1 MDWKHYAIW
10 WHVYPLGFCGAPI
23 HEADPHPGPRLRA
36 LMGWLDYAVG
46 LGCSGLLLGPV
57 FASATHGYDTLDHYR
72 IDPSLGS
79 DADFDALVGACRER
93 GLRILLDGV
102 FSHVGSGHPLLRRA
116 LAEGPDSG
124 AAAMFD
130 IDWGAPGGPAPRV
143 FEGHASLARLDHA
156 SSAAAGYTADVMRHW
171 LDRGADGWRLDAAYS
186 VSTDFWARVL
196 PGVRAA
202 HPDAFFLAEVI
213 HGDYAGFTAAAGVDT
228 VTQYELWKAVWSSI
242 KDRNLF
248 ELDWALQRHNAF
260 LSSFTPNTFIGNH
273 DVTRIASAVGPDGA
287 VTALAVLMTVG
298 GIPSIYSGDE
308 QGFTGVKE
316 ERAGGDDAVRPAF
329 PASPDGL
336 APWGWGVYRAHQ
348 DLIGLRRRNPWLT
361 TATTSAVALEN
372 QRYTYR
378 VRAADSSACLDVS
391 IDLTSTPRATIRDGG
406 GTVLWEQAGH

>member
-1 MDWKHYAIW
+1 M
-10 WHVYPLGFCGAPI
+10 
-23 HEADPHPGPRLRA
+23 
-36 LMGWLDYAVG
+36 
-46 LGCSGLLLGPV
+46 
-57 FASATHGYDTLDHYR
+57 
-72 IDPSLGS
+72 
-79 DADFDALVGACRER
+79 
-93 GLRILLDGV
+93 
-102 FSHVGSGHPLLRRA
+102 
-116 LAEGPDSG
+116 
-124 AAAMFD
+124 
-130 IDWGAPGGPAPRV
+130 
-143 FEGHASLARLDHA
+143 ARLDHA
-156 SSAAAGYTADVMRHW
+156 SSAAAEYTADVMRHW

-391 IDLTSTPRATIRDGG
+391 INLTSTPRATIRDGG